1 MSLLT
6 CVEQFHY
13 PQLALDLLDLSPNE
27 TDTAEDPSAFFT
39 HYLRQRV
46 LDALAHCDAL
56 MAVQAEVRSPLSLH
70 RRVCGRP
77 FSTAWPSARRWAS
90 AASRRTSWTAWA
102 YMAGVRSS
110 WVSSRSRSTTGPSA
124 TPLTISS
131 SSPSIPHRPMRR
143 TLIMPVTAITA
154 REVVSTVTTLTQQ
167 KATAHTCASCRG
179 TV

>member
-27 TDTAEDPSAFFT
+27 ADTTEDPSAFFT

-56 MAVQAEVRSPLSLH
+56 MAMQAEVRSALSLH

-77 FSTAWPSARRWAS
+77 FSTAWPSARRSAS
-90 AASRRTSWTAWA
+90 AASRPTSWTAWA
-102 YMAGVRSS
+102 CGAGVRSS
-110 WVSSRSRSTTGPSA
+110 WASSRSRSTIGPSA
-124 TPLTISS
+124 TPPTTSS
-131 SSPSIPHRPMRR
+131 FNLSIPRRPANPTR
-143 TLIMPVTAITA
+143 ITVQK
-154 REVVSTVTTLTQQ
+154 VVSAPTQQ
-167 KATAHTCASCRG
+167 RITPHTCASCRG

>member
-27 TDTAEDPSAFFT
+27 TNTAEDTSAFFT

-56 MAVQAEVRSPLSLH
+56 MAMQAEVRSPLSLH
-70 RRVCGRP
+70 RRVCARP

-102 YMAGVRSS
+102 YGAGVRSS
-110 WVSSRSRSTTGPSA
+110 WASSRSRSTTGPSA
-124 TPLTISS
+124 TPPTISS
-131 SSPSIPHRPMRR
+131 FSPSIPRPSRR

-167 KATAHTCASCRG
+167 KATTHTCASCRG

>member
-13 PQLALDLLDLSPNE
+13 PQLALDLLNLSPNE

-56 MAVQAEVRSPLSLH
+56 MAMQAEVRSPLSLH
-70 RRVCGRP
+70 RRVCARP
-77 FSTAWPSARRWAS
+77 FSTAWPSVRRWAS

-102 YMAGVRSS
+102 CGLGVRRS
-110 WVSSRSRSTTGPSA
+110 WASSRSRSTTGPSA
-124 TPLTISS
+124 TPPTTNSF
-131 SSPSIPHRPMRR
+131 SPSIPHHPVNS
-143 TLIMPVTAITA
+143 TLITVQK
-154 REVVSTVTTLTQQ
+154 VVSLLTSLTQQ

>member
-56 MAVQAEVRSPLSLH
+56 MAAQAEVRSPLSLH
-70 RRVCGRP
+70 RRVCARP

-102 YMAGVRSS
+102 RGLGVRRS
-110 WVSSRSRSTTGPSA
+110 WASSRSRSTTGPSA

-131 SSPSIPHRPMRR
+131 SSPSIPRPSRR
-143 TLIMPVTAITA
+143 TLIIPVTVQK
-154 REVVSTVTTLTQQ
+154 VVSTVTTLTQQ

>member
-27 TDTAEDPSAFFT
+27 TDTAEDPAAFFT

-56 MAVQAEVRSPLSLH
+56 MAVQADVRSPLSLH
-70 RRVCGRP
+70 RRVCARP
-77 FSTAWPSARRWAS
+77 FSTAWPSARHSAS

-110 WVSSRSRSTTGPSA
+110 WASSRSRSTTGPSA
-124 TPLTISS
+124 MPPTISS
-131 SSPSIPHRPMRR
+131 SSPSIPRPSRR
-143 TLIMPVTAITA
+143 TLIIPVTVQK
-154 REVVSTVTTLTQQ
+154 VVSTVTTLTQQ
-167 KATAHTCASCRG
+167 KATTHTCASCRG

>member
-27 TDTAEDPSAFFT
+27 TDTAADPSAFFT

-56 MAVQAEVRSPLSLH
+56 MAAQAEVRSPLSLH
-70 RRVCGRP
+70 RRVCARP

-102 YMAGVRSS
+102 CEA
-110 WVSSRSRSTTGPSA
+110 
-124 TPLTISS
+124 
-131 SSPSIPHRPMRR
+131 
-143 TLIMPVTAITA
+143 
-154 REVVSTVTTLTQQ
+154 
-167 KATAHTCASCRG
+167 
-179 TV
+179 

>member
-27 TDTAEDPSAFFT
+27 TDTAEDPAAFFT

-56 MAVQAEVRSPLSLH
+56 MAMQAEVRSPLSLH

-77 FSTAWPSARRWAS
+77 FSTAWPSARHSAS

-102 YMAGVRSS
+102 CELGVRRS
-110 WVSSRSRSTTGPSA
+110 WASSRSRSTTGPSA
-124 TPLTISS
+124 MPPTTNSFN
-131 SSPSIPHRPMRR
+131 PSIPRPPVNS
-143 TLIMPVTAITA
+143 TLIMPVTAITVQK
-154 REVVSTVTTLTQQ
+154 VVSTVTTLTQQ
-167 KATAHTCASCRG
+167 KATAHTCASYRG

>member
-27 TDTAEDPSAFFT
+27 TDTAEDPAVFFT

-70 RRVCGRP
+70 RRVCARP

-102 YMAGVRSS
+102 CEA
-110 WVSSRSRSTTGPSA
+110 
-124 TPLTISS
+124 
-131 SSPSIPHRPMRR
+131 
-143 TLIMPVTAITA
+143 
-154 REVVSTVTTLTQQ
+154 
-167 KATAHTCASCRG
+167 
-179 TV
+179 

>member
-56 MAVQAEVRSPLSLH
+56 MAVQAEVRAPRSLH
-70 RRVCGRP
+70 RRVCARP

-102 YMAGVRSS
+102 RGVGVRSS

-124 TPLTISS
+124 TPPTTNSFN
-131 SSPSIPHRPMRR
+131 PSIPHRPMRR
-143 TLIMPVTAITA
+143 TLIMPVTA
-154 REVVSTVTTLTQQ
+154 REVASAPTQQ
-167 KATAHTCASCRG
+167 KATTHTCASCRG

>member
-56 MAVQAEVRSPLSLH
+56 MAAQAEVRSPLSLH
-70 RRVCGRP
+70 RRVCARP
-77 FSTAWPSARRWAS
+77 FSTAWPSARHSAS

-102 YMAGVRSS
+102 CGLGVRSS

-124 TPLTISS
+124 TPPTISS
-131 SSPSIPHRPMRR
+131 FSPSIPRPSRR
-143 TLIMPVTAITA
+143 TLIMPVTVQK
-154 REVVSTVTTLTQQ
+154 VVSSLTSLTQQ

>member
-27 TDTAEDPSAFFT
+27 TDTAEDPSVFFT

-46 LDALAHCDAL
+46 LDVLAHCDAL
-56 MAVQAEVRSPLSLH
+56 MATQAEVCSARSLY
-70 RRVCGRP
+70 RRVCARP

-102 YMAGVRSS
+102 CGLGVRSS
-110 WVSSRSRSTTGPSA
+110 WVSSRSRSTIGPSA
-124 TPLTISS
+124 MPPTISS
-131 SSPSIPHRPMRR
+131 FSPSIPRPARR
-143 TLIMPVTAITA
+143 TLIMPVTTITA